1 MLKNQQAVSY
11 INQHYIP
18 FTQDAA
24 TIVAQDYFEQKYGE
38 RISDELS
45 NYLISTCAPG
55 KKELK
60 VEVKKLLSQTTVKL
74 LLANTL
80 SPREITTAQN
90 SDAYRT
96 TLLYYFLIPECKDAL
111 EKIMGMSLA

>member
-1 MLKNQQAVSY
+1 MSY

-60 VEVKKLLSQTTVKL
+60 VEVKKLLSKTVVKL

-90 SDAYRT
+90 SDAYRA

-111 EKIMGMSLA
+111 EKIMGMSIE